1 MCAASATRPRRRQD
15 IVRLETGSSRNLKR
29 AGHYRTVFAVMSF
42 VLLFASAALAACLAL
57 TARTENIARAI
68 GAWMLG

>member
-1 MCAASATRPRRRQD
+1 LSARNFSPSLRVRNPTEEIILAQLAA
-15 IVRLETGSSRNLKR
+15 LL
-29 AGHYRTVFAVMSF
+29 AVMSF

-57 TARTENIARAI
+57 TARIENIARGT